1 MDNLKEEW
9 INNKKRRWFVSKT
22 SLIPKQ
28 YHVGDK
34 NGPDF
39 SFGKDLI
46 SLFST
51 RVQVNPQKGR

>member
-1 MDNLKEEW
+1 LVCQQDKLN
-9 INNKKRRWFVSKT
+9 S
-22 SLIPKQ
+22 KQ

-51 RVQVNPQKGR
+51 RVQVNPQKGRWWGLSVRHFI